1 MKINLKKKPKNV
13 IILEGFPG
21 FGLIGTITTEF
32 LLEHL
37 DVELI
42 GSIMIDDMPSVVAI
56 HEAKLINPI
65 GIYYNKKNNLVIL
78 HVVTNVQGNEW
89 QLAEATIEVAKS
101 LNAKEFLSIE
111 GVSSTNPADET
122 RIFFYTNKSI
132 NVKHFEKI
140 NIPIL
145 KEGIVMGVTAALLVE
160 AGDFP
165 LSCIFAEAHSQLPD
179 SKAAAKV
186 IEVLDKYLN
195 LKVDYKPLLKQAE
208 KFEHKLKN
216 IIQQSKISE
225 EEHDKKIMSYVG

>member
-13 IILEGFPG
+13 TILEGFPG

-42 GSIMIDDMPSVVAI
+42 GSVLIDDLPSVVAI
-56 HEAKLINPI
+56 HETKLMQPI
-65 GIYYNKKNNLVIL
+65 GIYYNKKHNLVIF
-78 HVVTNVQGNEW
+78 HVVTSVQGNEW
-89 QLAEATIEVAKS
+89 KLAEATIEVAKS

-111 GVSSTNPADET
+111 GVGSTTPGDET
-122 RIFFYTNKSI
+122 KIFFYSNKPA
-132 NVKHFEKI
+132 NAKRFEKI
-140 NIPIL
+140 KVPVL

-186 IEVLDKYLN
+186 MEVLDKYLN
-195 LKVDYKPLLKQAE
+195 LNVDYKPLLKQAE
-208 KFEHKLKN
+208 KFEEKLKG
-216 IIQQSKISE
+216 IMQQSKVTE
-225 EEHDKKIMSYVG
+225 DERDKKRMSYVG

>member
-13 IILEGFPG
+13 TILEGFPG

-37 DVELI
+37 NVELI
-42 GSIMIDDMPSVVAI
+42 GSILINDLPPVVAI
-56 HEAKLINPI
+56 HETKLMQPV
-65 GIYYNKKNNLVIL
+65 GIYYNKTHNLVIF

-89 QLAEATIEVAKS
+89 QLAEATIEVAKK

-111 GVSSTNPADET
+111 GVGSINPGESTN
-122 RIFFYTNKSI
+122 IFFYSNKLA
-132 NVKHFEKI
+132 NVKRFEKI
-140 NIPIL
+140 KVPVL

-186 IEVLDKYLN
+186 MEVLDAYLN

-208 KFEHKLKN
+208 KFEEKLKN
-216 IIQQSKISE
+216 IMQQSKVSE
-225 EEHDKKIMSYVG
+225 IERDKKRMSYVG